1 MPLPVSVKLRI
12 GFTEQTVNIEETA
25 CAAVEGGADL
35 ITIHGRTRSQMYRPG
50 IDYAAIRRGVEAAK
64 GAVPVLGNGDIF
76 CAADARRML
85 LETGCNGLMLA
96 RGTQGNPFLFAEV
109 LAMLENRPYS
119 PPSPRQRLQ
128 TALRQ
133 VEAMAAEHGE
143 LPAVLRARKLLCWY
157 SAGLCGS
164 ASARRRINEAQSLA
178 DVRALIESLMAQQPS

>member
-1 MPLPVSVKLRI
+1 MSLPVSVKLRI
-12 GFTEQTVNIEETA
+12 GFTEQTENIEETV

-96 RGTQGNPFLFAEV
+96 RGTRGNPFLFAEV

-128 TALRQ
+128 TALCQ